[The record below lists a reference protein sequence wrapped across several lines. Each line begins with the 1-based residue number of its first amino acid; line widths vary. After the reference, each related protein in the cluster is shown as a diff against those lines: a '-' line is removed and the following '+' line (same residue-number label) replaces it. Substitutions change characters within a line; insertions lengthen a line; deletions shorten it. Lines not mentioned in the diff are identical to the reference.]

1 MSIVTHTRKRRK
13 NNMLTPEDIERYKG
27 HIASKERAREEKEHD
42 KERAKVNQSV
52 YAATFDLEAVLYTP
66 CSNVSQIF
74 YKRKLACYNLSIY
87 DLGSKDG
94 TCYLWDESQAARG
107 SSEIGTCIVTQLQG
121 LPRCVKHVI
130 LYSDCCT
137 GQNRNQYITAG
148 LLHALQN
155 SGNLETIEQ
164 KFLESGHTQMECD
177 SMHSTIE
184 QAKKRASIF
193 IPSQWDTIITMARK
207 KHPYIVVP
215 LRFNQFYD
223 LQKVAKENYGSFKQT
238 TDGERVNWGKIKI
251 IKIDKKEEHTIMF
264 KYSYDDD
271 NYKKIN
277 VEKNLKRGERRS
289 GQEVCLS
296 QKYIDKRPISVEKK
310 KDLISFC
317 NSLVIPPIYW
327 HFYNSLTTNTTVKD
341 RLPLSDHL
349 EDDQDSE

>member
-1 MSIVTHTRKRRK
+1 
-13 NNMLTPEDIERYKG
+13 
-27 HIASKERAREEKEHD
+27 
-42 KERAKVNQSV
+42 
-52 YAATFDLEAVLYTP
+52 
-66 CSNVSQIF
+66 
-74 YKRKLACYNLSIY
+74 
-87 DLGSKDG
+87 
-94 TCYLWDESQAARG
+94 
-107 SSEIGTCIVTQLQG
+107 
-121 LPRCVKHVI
+121 
-130 LYSDCCT
+130 
-137 GQNRNQYITAG
+137 
-148 LLHALQN
+148 
-155 SGNLETIEQ
+155 
-164 KFLESGHTQMECD
+164 MECD

-238 TDGERVNWGKIKI
+238 TDGEKVNWGKIKI

-289 GQEVCLS
+289 GKEVCLS

-310 KDLISFC
+310 NDLISFC